1 MDMNDLPGF
10 EADEEEEEMTE
21 EEAAAYCAAWN
32 AYAASER
39 AATEGRN

>member
-1 MDMNDLPGF
+1 MNDLPGF

-21 EEAAAYCAAWN
+21 EEAAEYAAAWDAN
-32 AYAASER
+32 AASER